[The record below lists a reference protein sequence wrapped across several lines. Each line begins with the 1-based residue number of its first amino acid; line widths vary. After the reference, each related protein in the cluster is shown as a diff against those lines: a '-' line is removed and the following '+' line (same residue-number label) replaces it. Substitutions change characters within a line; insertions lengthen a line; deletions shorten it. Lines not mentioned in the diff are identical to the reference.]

1 MGKGNKRLRKTIEL
15 GTALHNIPTG
25 SAPSNDIM
33 IKVAEAHGRLDNEKN
48 SIARINKSLSAR
60 WDDRPTLAGTS
71 LFNPGKNP
79 NFASFETSEVFQ
91 KAAGNYLYK
100 TLSRDDA

>member
-33 IKVAEAHGRLDNEKN
+33 IKVAEAHGRLGNEKN
-48 SIARINKSLSAR
+48 AIA
-60 WDDRPTLAGTS
+60 
-71 LFNPGKNP
+71 
-79 NFASFETSEVFQ
+79 
-91 KAAGNYLYK
+91 
-100 TLSRDDA
+100 